1 MSDTLTH
8 LPVHLAIIMDGNGRW
23 AQARG
28 LPREAGHRA
37 GAETVRTIV
46 TECRRLGIRHLTLY
60 TFSSENW
67 SRPKAEVSALFSLLL
82 EFLGQEV
89 PRMEREGIRLNIL
102 GDMEALP
109 LAARTA
115 LRHGLRRTAANT
127 DMVLNLALNYG
138 GRAELVRAVR
148 AMMAEGLRPGD
159 VTEQSLADHLYT
171 AGQPDP
177 DFLIRTS
184 GEQRLSNYLLYQCAY
199 SEFYFPPT
207 PWPDFGVEALHEALA
222 AAPSP
227 ASFWPPS
234 SSLPWSCGAGC
245 CLPSS
250 CWWRRWACGN
260 SFPCSGA
267 TSASPAASA
276 PSPWAG
282 AC

>member
-8 LPVHLAIIMDGNGRW
+8 LPVHLALIMDGNGRW

-148 AMMAEGLRPGD
+148 SMMAEGLRPGD

-199 SEFYFPPT
+199 SEFYFTPT

-222 AAPSP
+222 AY
-227 ASFWPPS
+227 
-234 SSLPWSCGAGC
+234 AGR
-245 CLPSS
+245 S
-250 CWWRRWACGN
+250 RRFGKTQEQIN
-260 SFPCSGA
+260 GR
-267 TSASPAASA
+267 
-276 PSPWAG
+276 
-282 AC
+282 